1 MAKNIS
7 YNRSVTEKFHV
18 KGELSEDTLSITYV
32 EGKGDSSRDE
42 EILIEDCLK
51 PFAGWEIEL
60 TLIKKDSEELDI
72 GVSGQDE

>member
-7 YNRSVTEKFHV
+7 YSRSVLEKFHV

-32 EGKGDSSRDE
+32 EGKGNDSYDA

-60 TLIKKDSEELDI
+60 TLVKKDSEELEI
-72 GVSGQDE
+72 SNSEE